1 MGVAVARYLLVWPA
15 TLLWT
20 YVLAPVG
27 RAIGWLL
34 RVLVAVPLQF
44 LWQYVLAP
52 VGRAIGAVL
61 AYGWRG
67 AGYVLRAVGL
77 GVAWLFR
84 VLIAIPVAF
93 VWRWTGAPFF
103 RAVAATGRWVNR
115 NVLRPV
121 RQAVAEARRTVR
133 RALFG
138 APREEPLPYTVPP
151 HTPTAVPPK
160 GVEPPALGAFG
171 PPPDMGESAPPY
183 GG

>member
-1 MGVAVARYLLVWPA
+1 VLV
-15 TLLWT
+15 
-20 YVLAPVG
+20 PVG
-27 RAIGWLL
+27 RA
-34 RVLVAVPLQF
+34 V
-44 LWQYVLAP
+44 
-52 VGRAIGAVL
+52 GAVL

-77 GVAWLFR
+77 GLGRLFR

-103 RAVAATGRWVNR
+103 RALAATGRWIDR

-121 RQAVAEARRTVR
+121 REAVAEARRTVR

-138 APREEPLPYTVPP
+138 APRQAPPLPYAVPP
-151 HTPTAVPPK
+151 RAPTSVPPK
-160 GVEPPALGAFG
+160 GVEPPARGTFG
-171 PPPDMGESAPPY
+171 PPPDMGEPAPPY